1 MQNEIKPNE
10 DRDHPSRWIMTKDMC
25 YSRLPFKITNF
36 QKSDVMVTN
45 KKGFT
50 AINTWPYIEKDREQF
65 DGDSWINGKQSSLF
79 AHIVS
84 ASQTE
89 IIDSY

>member
-1 MQNEIKPNE
+1 
-10 DRDHPSRWIMTKDMC
+10 MTKDMC

-36 QKSDVMVTN
+36 PKSDVMVTN
-45 KKGFT
+45 KRCFS
-50 AINTWPYIEKDREQF
+50 AINTWPYIEKDRGQF
-65 DGDSWINGKQSSLF
+65 DGDNWINGKQSSLF